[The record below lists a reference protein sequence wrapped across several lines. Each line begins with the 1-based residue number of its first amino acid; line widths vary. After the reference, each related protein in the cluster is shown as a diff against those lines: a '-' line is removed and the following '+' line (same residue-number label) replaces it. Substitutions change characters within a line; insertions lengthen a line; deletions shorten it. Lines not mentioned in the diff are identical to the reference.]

1 MIDAAMV
8 ARIVRDSVETGD
20 VYVGESDEPLDFVAV
35 IEPENPSDVIIHIWA
50 GPRFR
55 ISVVREG

>member
-1 MIDAAMV
+1 MLTTMDV
-8 ARIVRDSVETGD
+8 ARIIRDSVETGD

-35 IEPENPSDVIIHIWA
+35 IEPESPSDVIMHIWA